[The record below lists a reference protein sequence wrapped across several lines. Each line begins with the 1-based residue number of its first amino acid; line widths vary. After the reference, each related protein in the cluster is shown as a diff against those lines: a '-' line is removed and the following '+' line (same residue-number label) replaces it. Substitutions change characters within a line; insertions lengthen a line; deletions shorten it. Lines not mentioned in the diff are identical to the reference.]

1 MTRDGSTTRD
11 AVARTVGERPGEAVL
26 RAFHR
31 ACADDGAPGPGATVV
46 VALSGGLDSTALLH
60 LMRFAWPASC
70 PAPRLVA
77 AHFDHRMRPGSRID
91 ARWVRGLTAAWA
103 IELVEGAADAPLHS
117 EAEAR
122 AARYAFLRD
131 AAERYDGATIVTAHH
146 ADDQAE
152 TVLFRMLRGTGTGGL
167 RGIRAVHAN
176 GLWRPLLPCWREEL
190 LGYATAV
197 GLGWRDDP
205 TNADLGYARNALRH
219 RILPEAE
226 RLVAPGAKRA
236 LVRLAERAAR
246 DEEAWDSLL
255 PSLTAS
261 LAPEW
266 DARGVRLD
274 RGPLAALHPAV
285 RARVLR
291 ALALELGLRP
301 DARRTRLAVEFAAS
315 AESGRRIDL
324 GDGVTLRRDLERLTL
339 ARAHEAPT
347 DRDRPLV
354 IPGPSSGAGEAV
366 LGGRVVWVAWGAE
379 APGRSTSVERFVGEE
394 LRFPLW
400 MRAWEHGDRMRTHA
414 GSRKLKQIFLEARIP
429 APERRAVPVL
439 ADAEGEVLWIPGVA
453 RSPAATVPSG
463 DSTVEPLPIG
473 VA

>member
-1 MTRDGSTTRD
+1 MTQETTGSV
-11 AVARTVGERPGEAVL
+11 VARAVEGRSGEAVL
-26 RAFHR
+26 RAFRR
-31 ACADDGAPGPGATVV
+31 ACADDGAPGPSAAVV

-60 LMRFAWPASC
+60 LLRFAWPASR

-77 AHFDHRMRPGSRID
+77 AHFDHRMRPESRAD
-91 ARWVRGLTAAWA
+91 AGWVRGLTVAWG
-103 IELVEGAADAPLHS
+103 IELVEGAANAPLRS

-122 AARYAFLRD
+122 AARYDFLRD
-131 AAERYDGATIVTAHH
+131 TAERYGGATIVTAHH

-167 RGIRAVHAN
+167 RGIRVGQVN
-176 GLWRPLLPCWREEL
+176 GLWRPLLRCWREEL
-190 LGYATAV
+190 LDYAAAV

-236 LVRLAERAAR
+236 LVRLADRAAR

-255 PSLTAS
+255 PSLITS

-266 DARGVRLD
+266 DAHGVRID
-274 RGPLAALHPAV
+274 RGPLVALHPAV

-324 GDGVTLRRDLERLTL
+324 GDGVMLRRDLARLTL
-339 ARAHEAPT
+339 ARAHDDPT

-366 LGGRVVWVAWGAE
+366 LAGRVVWVGWGAE
-379 APGRSTSVERFVGEE
+379 ASGRATSVERFLGEE
-394 LRFPLW
+394 LRFPLS
-400 MRAWEHGDRMRTHA
+400 MRAWEDGDRMRTHA
-414 GSRKLKQIFLEARIP
+414 GTRKLKRIFLEARIP

-439 ADAEGEVLWIPGVA
+439 ADAEGDILWIPGVA
-453 RSPAATVPSG
+453 RSTAASVPS
-463 DSTVEPLPIG
+463 DEPAVDPLPIG